1 MNRNGLRC
9 AAISAVVIGASAVVP
24 NAAHANSAAGRV
36 LSMVNS
42 ERVAEGCKP
51 LRVDH
56 RLVRA
61 ATAHSADMS
70 RRGYF
75 AHTTPDGVTFGER
88 IRRAGYPKPGAE
100 NIAHGQT
107 SARQVVDDWLAS
119 PGHHR
124 NIVNCKMKAIGIGVS
139 PDGRFWTQDF
149 GY

>member
-1 MNRNGLRC
+1 MNRNGIRC
-9 AAISAVVIGASAVVP
+9 AALSAFVICATAVVP
-24 NAAHANSAAGRV
+24 SAAHANSATDRV

-42 ERVAEGCKP
+42 ERAVAGCEP

-75 AHTTPDGVTFGER
+75 SHTTPEGVTFGER

-107 SARQVVDDWLAS
+107 SARQVVGDWLAS

-124 NIVNCKMKAIGIGVS
+124 NIVNCEFEAIGIGVG
-139 PDGRFWTQDF
+139 PNGGIWTQDF